1 MNRTLA
7 VADRGLAATS
17 RFGETMSFT
26 QAIASGFA
34 NYARFA
40 RRATRSEYWFWVL
53 FTFLVSMLALVLDHV
68 VAPKSEL
75 FSELW
80 NLATLLPSLAVGVRR
95 LHDTNRSGWWLLLL
109 LVPLIGW
116 IALTI
121 LLCLEGSPG
130 YNRFGPNPLP
140 APPGPRHRFREV
152 AP

>member
-1 MNRTLA
+1 
-7 VADRGLAATS
+7 
-17 RFGETMSFT
+17 MSFT

-34 NYARFA
+34 NYVNFS

-75 FSELW
+75 FSGLW
-80 NLATLLPSLAVGVRR
+80 NFATLLPGLAVGVRR
-95 LHDTNRSGWWLLLL
+95 LHDTNRSAWWLLLL

-116 IALTI
+116 IVLTI

-130 YNRFGPNPLP
+130 YNRFGPSPLP